1 MSTVFIKL
9 IIRYLLTVEKKWQ
22 IMKLSNLEEFIMK
35 SDVAVEQ
42 LKLPSFKEIPD
53 MGLYLKQVVDYL
65 NNCLAPLGN
74 IRITSSMVSNY
85 VKHKLITP
93 PKDRLYGRQQIALLL
108 FIAIAKNVMD
118 QEDLRKAISIQQKT
132 YKMEIAYNYFAA
144 ELRNVLLYV
153 FNKKTQ
159 LDELGHD
166 HTKQKQM
173 LRNVIMA
180 FAYREYLYQF
190 FRKV

>member
-1 MSTVFIKL
+1 
-9 IIRYLLTVEKKWQ
+9 
-22 IMKLSNLEEFIMK
+22 MKN
-35 SDVAVEQ
+35 DVAIEQ
-42 LKLPSFKEIPD
+42 FELPIFQELPD
-53 MGLYLKQVVDYL
+53 MGLYLKQVVSYL
-65 NNCLAPLGN
+65 NKYLQPLGN
-74 IRITSSMVSNY
+74 IKLTSSMVSNY
-85 VKHKLITP
+85 VKHKLIMP
-93 PKDRLYGRQQIALLL
+93 PKDRLYNRQQIALLF

-132 YKMEIAYNYFAA
+132 YKMEVAYNYFAA
-144 ELRNVLLYV
+144 ELHNVLLYV

-159 LDELGHD
+159 LEQLGHD

-190 FRKV
+190 FREV